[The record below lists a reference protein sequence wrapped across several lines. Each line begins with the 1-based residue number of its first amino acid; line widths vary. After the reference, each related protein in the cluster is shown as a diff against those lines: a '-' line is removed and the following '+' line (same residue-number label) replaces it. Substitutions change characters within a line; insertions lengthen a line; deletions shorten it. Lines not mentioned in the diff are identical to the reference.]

1 MRQLASLRI
10 RQPFENALT
19 GWVAWLVA
27 AAIALIM
34 VSAPP
39 RLARSDEAS
48 TILRQQI
55 IDAGLSPWS
64 GRSIDLDE
72 TLRGPNRET
81 ITIRQFVGKP
91 ILAYNYAEW

>member
-1 MRQLASLRI
+1 MRQLASRRI

-19 GWVAWLVA
+19 GWVEWLVA
-27 AAIALIM
+27 AVIALI
-34 VSAPP
+34 VVIALP
-39 RLARSDEAS
+39 RLTRSDEVP
-48 TILRQQI
+48 ILRQQI
-55 IDAGLSPWS
+55 IDAGLSQWS